1 MIIRKMTPADVSQVA
16 AIEAQ
21 CFSLPWS
28 EQGFLNSIARED
40 TIFLVAE
47 MDEEET
53 LLAFDD
59 EMPQT
64 QVKSNQ
70 LDVDPERSATIAG
83 YIGMYTSYGE
93 GEITNVAVSKECRKQ
108 GIGNALVEAMKSA
121 GKEKQLETIL
131 LEVRVSNE
139 RALSLYK
146 RNGFVELGIRKNFYE
161 QPTEDAIIMSC
172 AL

>member
-1 MIIRKMTPADVSQVA
+1 MIIRKMKPSDVEQVA

-21 CFSLPWS
+21 CFSMPWS
-28 EQGFLNSIARED
+28 EKGFLDSIARED

-47 MDEEET
+47 LDKETETKLLDISLEEEK
-53 LLAFDD
+53 
-59 EMPQT
+59 Q
-64 QVKSNQ
+64 
-70 LDVDPERSATIAG
+70 ATTGDRIAG
-83 YIGMYTSYGE
+83 YIGMYTSCGE
-93 GEITNVAVSKECRKQ
+93 GEITNVAVSSEYRKQ

-121 GKEKQLETIL
+121 GKEKQLESIL

-146 RNGFVELGIRKNFYE
+146 GNGFIELGIRKNFYE

>member
-1 MIIRKMTPADVSQVA
+1 MIIRKMTPSDVPQVA

-28 EQGFLNSIARED
+28 TQGFLDSIARED

-47 MDEEET
+47 MDEEDR
-53 LLAFDD
+53 A
-59 EMPQT
+59 QT
-64 QVKSNQ
+64 MA
-70 LDVDPERSATIAG
+70 VDQGQENTATIAG
-83 YIGMYTSYGE
+83 YIGMYTSCGE
-93 GEITNVAVSKECRKQ
+93 GEITNVAVSSEYRKQ

-121 GKEKQLETIL
+121 GKEKQLESIL

-139 RALSLYK
+139 RAISLYK
-146 RNGFVELGIRKNFYE
+146 GNGFIELGIRKNFYE

>member
-1 MIIRKMTPADVSQVA
+1 MIIREMTPSDVPQVA

-28 EQGFLNSIARED
+28 EQGFLDSIARED

-47 MDEEET
+47 ISG
-53 LLAFDD
+53 A
-59 EMPQT
+59 
-64 QVKSNQ
+64 
-70 LDVDPERSATIAG
+70 IAG

-93 GEITNVAVSKECRKQ
+93 GEITNVAVSSEYRKQ
-108 GIGNALVEAMKSA
+108 GIGNALVGAMQST
-121 GKEKQLETIL
+121 GREKQLECIL
-131 LEVRVSNE
+131 LEVRFSNE

-146 RNGFVELGIRKNFYE
+146 RNGFKELGLRKNFYE
-161 QPTEDAIIMSC
+161 KPTEDAIIMSC

>member
-1 MIIRKMTPADVSQVA
+1 MIIRKMTPSDVPQVA

-28 EQGFLNSIARED
+28 AQGFLDSIARED

-47 MDEEET
+47 MDEEDR
-53 LLAFDD
+53 A
-59 EMPQT
+59 QT
-64 QVKSNQ
+64 MA
-70 LDVDPERSATIAG
+70 VDQGQENTATIAG
-83 YIGMYTSYGE
+83 YIGMYTSCGE
-93 GEITNVAVSKECRKQ
+93 GEITNVAVSSEYRKQ

-121 GKEKQLETIL
+121 GKEKQLESIL

-139 RALSLYK
+139 RAISLYK
-146 RNGFVELGIRKNFYE
+146 GNGFIELGIRKNFYE

>member
-1 MIIRKMTPADVSQVA
+1 MISRKMTPSAVPQVA

-28 EQGFLNSIARED
+28 EQGFLDSIARED
-40 TIFLVAE
+40 TIFMVTE
-47 MDEEET
+47 
-53 LLAFDD
+53 
-59 EMPQT
+59 
-64 QVKSNQ
+64 
-70 LDVDPERSATIAG
+70 LDTKIAG

-93 GEITNVAVSKECRKQ
+93 GEITNVAVSNEYRKQ

-121 GKEKQLETIL
+121 GKENQLESIL

-146 RNGFVELGIRKNFYE
+146 RNGFKELGIRKNFYE

-172 AL
+172 EIS